1 MAVLAIV
8 RVINVLSVGLITGM
22 FLDYFSTTSARA
34 ALNPSSFVLYQQRV
48 HEIIGKI
55 AQALIVVA
63 ALSGIIW
70 LIMIW
75 SQWQSAQFWL
85 VALAT
90 IGIIAVAVLTAVV
103 NVPINDK
110 LMTWSVESPPADLRE
125 IWKPWDGG
133 NRIRTVIAV
142 IAFVCAVVA
151 VNL

>member
-8 RVINVLSVGLITGM
+8 RIINVLSVGLIAGM
-22 FLDYFSTTSARA
+22 FLDFFSTTPARA
-34 ALNPSSFVLYQQRV
+34 ALNPSSFVRYQQV
-48 HEIIGKI
+48 THEIIGRI
-55 AQALIVVA
+55 AQTLIVVA
-63 ALSGIIW
+63 ALSGIVW

-103 NVPINDK
+103 NVPINDQ
-110 LMTWSVESPPADLRE
+110 LMTWSVDSPPANLRE
-125 IWKPWDGG
+125 IWATWDRG
-133 NRIRTVIAV
+133 NRIRTVIAE

-151 VNL
+151 LNL